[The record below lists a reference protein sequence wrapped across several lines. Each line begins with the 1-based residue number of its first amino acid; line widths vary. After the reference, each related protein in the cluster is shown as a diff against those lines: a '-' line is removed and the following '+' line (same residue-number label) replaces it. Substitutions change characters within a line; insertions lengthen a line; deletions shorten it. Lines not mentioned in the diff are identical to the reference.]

1 MILCMYLCMCT
12 PHLVGVLLG
21 IKRGEMCEVIWMN
34 RLHILC
40 SANIFSVMS
49 LLAFIINGH

>member
-1 MILCMYLCMCT
+1 MYLCMCT
-12 PHLVGVLLG
+12 PHLVGVLSG